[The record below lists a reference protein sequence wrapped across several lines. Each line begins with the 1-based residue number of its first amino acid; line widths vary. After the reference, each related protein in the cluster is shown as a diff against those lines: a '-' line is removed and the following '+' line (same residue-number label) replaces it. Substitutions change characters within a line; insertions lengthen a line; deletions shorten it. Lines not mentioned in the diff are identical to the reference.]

1 MSLHPEHILSGP
13 DDFIRFIVAGNATIT
28 VVSKRTGSRYTYK
41 IKKAKDSSGRF
52 FVSTL
57 TGPNNEVDY
66 QYLGFFDVDLLDGNP
81 IVRRG
86 QVLIAGRAGNAEDIR
101 FKGFDWLLTHTV
113 EKGAVPDQATV
124 YHEGRCGR
132 CGRMLTTPESIAS
145 GIGPECAKKG

>member
-1 MSLHPEHILSGP
+1 MSVSAEYILSEADG
-13 DDFIRFIVAGNATIT
+13 FIRFITAGNATIT

-41 IKKAKDSSGRF
+41 IKRANGGAMF
-52 FVSTL
+52 FVATL

-86 QVLIAGRAGNAEDIR
+86 QTLIAGRKGNAEDIR

-113 EKGAVPDQATV
+113 ENGVVPEQAVV